1 MTSPISRFSY
11 NASLGWNKFT
21 SFLPIY
27 GIRGTTAL
35 LLRNFLWVEL
45 NYRLEKD
52 LSSADP
58 EVNAGIP
65 INGVPYCKG
74 FDVSEWKSRKEIE
87 KIRGKFGLTR
97 FQERLDRGEILFV
110 GYWGENI
117 VGFVWIQ
124 FAPNTEAGYALSD
137 NEAYTLDGWT
147 FEEYR
152 GKRVLPVIQQAIM
165 SYVRKNRPDIENIV
179 THIAVKNRA
188 SIAGDQR
195 AGYVVTKKEIS
206 FALFGWYKRVVLRTY
221 QGSRINEE
229 HGKGNS
235 QTPC

>member
-1 MTSPISRFSY
+1 MFRRMTSPVRRFFY

-52 LSSADP
+52 LGDADP
-58 EVNAGIP
+58 EVNTAIS
-65 INGVPYCKG
+65 IDVVSYCKG

-110 GYWGENI
+110 GYCRDNI

-124 FAPNTEAGYALSD
+124 FAPDTEAGYALSS

-152 GKRVLPVIQQAIM
+152 GKRVLPAIQQAILR
-165 SYVRKNRPDIENIV
+165 YVRKNRPEIEYIV
-179 THIAVKNRA
+179 THIAVGNRA

-195 AGYVVTKKEIS
+195 AGYVVTRKEIS
-206 FALFGWYKRVVLRTY
+206 FALFGWYRRVVLRTY
-221 QGSRINEE
+221 RSSRINEE
-229 HGKGNS
+229 LGQRK
-235 QTPC
+235 

>member
-1 MTSPISRFSY
+1 MFRRMTSPIRRFFH

-52 LSSADP
+52 LGIADP
-58 EVNAGIP
+58 EVKTAIP
-65 INGVPYCKG
+65 INVVSYCKG

-97 FQERLDRGEILFV
+97 FHERLDRGEILFV
-110 GYWGENI
+110 GYCRDNI

-124 FAPNTEAGYALSD
+124 FAPNTEAGYALSN

-152 GKRVLPVIQQAIM
+152 GKRVLPAIQQAIM
-165 SYVRKNRPDIENIV
+165 RYVRENRPEIGSIV
-179 THIAVKNRA
+179 THIALGNRA

-206 FALFGWYKRVVLRTY
+206 FALFGWYRRVVLRTY
-221 QGSRINEE
+221 QSSRIHEE
-229 HGKGNS
+229 LRQRK
-235 QTPC
+235 